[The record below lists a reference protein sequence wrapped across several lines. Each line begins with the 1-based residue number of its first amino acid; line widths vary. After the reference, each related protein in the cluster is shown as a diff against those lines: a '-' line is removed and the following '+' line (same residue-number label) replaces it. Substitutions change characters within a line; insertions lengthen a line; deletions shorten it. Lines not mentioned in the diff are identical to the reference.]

1 MGNKKLSSLVLL
13 SLSSALVLAACG
25 GEGSTA
31 DSSGSAGAT
40 DSDQVLNLV
49 ESAEIPTMDSV
60 QATDTVAFTA
70 LSNVNEGLYRQ
81 GLDGTVELGIA
92 AEDPTVSEDGLVYTF
107 TIRDEANWS
116 NGEPVTA
123 EDFVYSWRK
132 LVDPAE
138 AASYSYMMAGVIAN
152 ATEVI
157 DAKASAD
164 CARMRYCRCSLC
176 IDVRRSSDPLPQI
189 SQTPQGVTRRCR
201 ISLQFPRAILALATE
216 AIPRTGEGLVYKFL
230 AADRCSRG
238 EVTNPA
244 MQYLRDSQIFQ
255 SGFIVLTF
263 QQFRR
268 VLGGLVNSLGGF

>member
-31 DSSGSAGAT
+31 DSSESAGANG
-40 DSDQVLNLV
+40 SGQVLNLV

-123 EDFVYSWRK
+123 ADFVYSWRK
-132 LVDPAE
+132 LVDPAS
-138 AASYSYMMAGVIAN
+138 AASYSYMMDGVIAN
-152 ATEVI
+152 ATEI
-157 DAKASAD
+157 MA
-164 CARMRYCRCSLC
+164 
-176 IDVRRSSDPLPQI
+176 
-189 SQTPQGVTRRCR
+189 
-201 ISLQFPRAILALATE
+201 
-216 AIPRTGEGLVYKFL
+216 
-230 AADRCSRG
+230 G
-238 EVTNPA
+238 EVGPEE
-244 MQYLRDSQIFQ
+244 
-255 SGFIVLTF
+255 
-263 QQFRR
+263 
-268 VLGGLVNSLGGF
+268 LGVKAIDEKRLEIT